1 LKEGWSPLLG
11 AMVISIGTGI
21 VLDMFVSR
29 YEGFAVLAVV
39 ISGLPGAAGSILVSR
54 LSTSLHAAARLLHR
68 GLPSYSNP
76 SKFPEPSP
84 RLTTLTLLI
93 LTIPVEIIFLTILDI
108 LGWLNLPLLFVTF
121 SIVFFA
127 CAVFASLVI
136 ARLLTNYLWS
146 KDCDPD
152 IYALPIHSAAMDLIG
167 QLLLVLCFEIVS
179 ALGGKVKARL

>member
-1 LKEGWSPLLG
+1 
-11 AMVISIGTGI
+11 VISSGTGI

-29 YEGFAVLAVV
+29 YEGFALLAIV
-39 ISGLPGAAGSILVSR
+39 ISGMFLPASQTFILKKRFTGLPGAAGSILISR
-54 LSTSLHAAARLLHR
+54 LSTSLHAAARLLHH

-93 LTIPVEIIFLTILDI
+93 VTLPVEIIFLTILDI

-127 CAVFASLVI
+127 CAVSSYMGQVI
-136 ARLLTNYLWS
+136 Y
-146 KDCDPD
+146 
-152 IYALPIHSAAMDLIG
+152 I
-167 QLLLVLCFEIVS
+167 
-179 ALGGKVKARL
+179 